1 MTASETTTLGRLGLV
16 QMPVFRVGAASLPPK
31 LRSKVPIAVHQG
43 ASTIRTDQGYRKGS
57 ATAPLDGGGPMRPRG
72 WTTSKGRSTS
82 ETGSWTPRT
91 IENAQLAM
99 LDAIDVRAYA
109 DKRGKVAS
117 V

>member
-1 MTASETTTLGRLGLV
+1 
-16 QMPVFRVGAASLPPK
+16 
-31 LRSKVPIAVHQG
+31 
-43 ASTIRTDQGYRKGS
+43 
-57 ATAPLDGGGPMRPRG
+57 MRPRG